1 METKFDFEDENL
13 EKDLRKN
20 ASGLF
25 RGILIFIK
33 SVFSFYK
40 DVDKNATINSIKK
53 DISMRG
59 TTAWIL
65 ICSILIASVG
75 LNADSTAVVI
85 GAMLI
90 SPLLGPILGLGLSIS
105 TNDIDTLKS
114 SITNTLVMVFL
125 SIGTAYIFFIS
136 IPISEE
142 TPELLSRTSPDI
154 RDVLIA
160 FFGGLALIIA
170 KTKKENI
177 SSAIFGVAIA
187 TALMP
192 PLCTVGY
199 YLAEGEL
206 LKARGAILL
215 FLINT
220 LYIIVATYLTL
231 KVLRFPLIVY
241 ANSRRRRFIANAIAL
256 IAISSFIFAGYKF
269 RGVIKKST
277 FETEARNFLNTELS
291 MLSNGDYLS
300 KSAKVEY
307 NDGEPE
313 IIINTFGQKPISK
326 DLMDLLNKKIKTNQ
340 ELEFTKLLFIQQ
352 EIEDSYTLNN
362 TFLKELRSR
371 DSVDIA
377 LKKNEIENLNKEI
390 NQLRSLSEE
399 KLIFSSIISEAKLIY
414 PGINSFEI
422 YETIRTD
429 FQKTDTVVVVSLSW
443 SDIIDDNNK
452 LQLNQSIKNW
462 IGLKFESKNIEI
474 NEKN

>member
-1 METKFDFEDENL
+1 METKFDFKDENL
-13 EKDLRKN
+13 EKDLKKN

-25 RGILIFIK
+25 NGILIFIK

-75 LNADSTAVVI
+75 LNSDSTAVVI

-105 TNDIDTLKS
+105 TNDIYTLKN
-114 SITNTLVMVFL
+114 SIINTLVMVFL

-220 LYIIVATYLTL
+220 LYIIVATFLTL

-300 KSAKVEY
+300 KSAVVEY
-307 NDGEPE
+307 NDGKPE
-313 IIINTFGQKPISK
+313 ITINTFGQKPISK
-326 DLMDLLNKKIKTNQ
+326 DVMDLLNKKIKTNQ
-340 ELEFTKLLFIQQ
+340 ELGSTKLLFIQQ

-371 DSVDIA
+371 DSIDIA

-399 KLIFSSIISEAKLIY
+399 KFLFSSIINDAKLIY
-414 PGINSFEI
+414 PGLNSFEI

-429 FQKTDTVVVVSLSW
+429 FQKTDTVVVVSVSW
-443 SDIIDDNNK
+443 SDIVDDNNK

-462 IGLKFESKNIEI
+462 IGLKFESKKIEI
-474 NEKN
+474 FEKN

>member
-1 METKFDFEDENL
+1 METKFDFKDENF
-13 EKDLRKN
+13 EKDLKKN

-25 RGILIFIK
+25 NGILIFIK

-114 SITNTLVMVFL
+114 SIINTLVMVFL

-307 NDGEPE
+307 NDGESE

-326 DLMDLLNKKIKTNQ
+326 DLMDLLNKKIKIN
-340 ELEFTKLLFIQQ
+340 ENLKSTKLLFIQQ

-371 DSVDIA
+371 DSIDIA
-377 LKKNEIENLNKEI
+377 RKKYEIENLSEEI

-399 KLIFSSIISEAKLIY
+399 KLLFSSLINEAKLIY
-414 PGINSFEI
+414 PDLNSFEI

-429 FQKTDTVVVVSLSW
+429 FQKTDTVVVVSISW

-474 NEKN
+474 IEKN

>member
-1 METKFDFEDENL
+1 METKFDFKDENF
-13 EKDLRKN
+13 EKDLKKN

-25 RGILIFIK
+25 NGILIFIK

-40 DVDKNATINSIKK
+40 DVDKNGTINSIKK

-114 SITNTLVMVFL
+114 SIINTLVMVFL

-307 NDGEPE
+307 NDGESE

-326 DLMDLLNKKIKTNQ
+326 DLMDLLNKKIKIN
-340 ELEFTKLLFIQQ
+340 ENLKSTKLLFIQQ

-371 DSVDIA
+371 DSIDIA
-377 LKKNEIENLNKEI
+377 RKKNEIENLSEEI

-399 KLIFSSIISEAKLIY
+399 KFLFSSIINEAKLIY
-414 PGINSFEI
+414 PDLNSFEI

-429 FQKTDTVVVVSLSW
+429 FQKTDTVVVVSISW

-474 NEKN
+474 IEKN

>member
-13 EKDLRKN
+13 EKDIKKN

-25 RGILIFIK
+25 NGILIFIK
-33 SVFSFYK
+33 SVFRFNN
-40 DVDKNATINSIKK
+40 DVDKNATINSLKN

-105 TNDIDTLKS
+105 INDIDTLKNS
-114 SITNTLVMVFL
+114 LTNILVMVFL
-125 SIGTAYIFFIS
+125 SITTAYIFFAL
-136 IPISEE
+136 IPISDE
-142 TPELLSRTSPDI
+142 TSELLSRTSPDF
-154 RDVLIA
+154 RDVIIA
-160 FFGGLALIIA
+160 FCGGVALIIA
-170 KTKKENI
+170 RTKKENI

-199 YLAEGEL
+199 YLAENNL
-206 LKARGAILL
+206 SNALGAFLL

-220 LYIIVATYLTL
+220 LYIIVATYIVL
-231 KVLRFPLIVY
+231 KVLGFPLKVY
-241 ANSRRRRFIANAIAL
+241 ANSQRRKFVNRAVTL
-256 IAISSFIFAGYKF
+256 IAASFAVVAVLEFIDVMDESKF
-269 RGVIKKST
+269 EREAKS
-277 FETEARNFLNTELS
+277 FLNSELAG
-291 MLSNGDYLS
+291 LPNGDYLS
-300 KSAKVEY
+300 NSAIIDY
-307 NDGEPE
+307 NGGESQ
-313 IIINTFGQKPISK
+313 ITINTFGQKPISK
-326 DLMDLLNKKIKTNQ
+326 EIMELLDKKIKTNE
-340 ELEFTKLLFIQQ
+340 ELKLTKILFIQQ

-371 DSVDIA
+371 DSIDIA

-390 NQLRSLSEE
+390 NKLRTISEE
-399 KLIFSSIISEAKLIY
+399 KLLFNSIINEAKLIY
-414 PGINSFEI
+414 PDLNSFEI
-422 YETIRTD
+422 YESIRTD
-429 FQKTDTVVVVSLSW
+429 FQKIDTVVVISVLW
-443 SDIIDDNNK
+443 SEMIDDNSK

-462 IGLKFESKNIEI
+462 IGLKLKSKNIEI
-474 NEKN
+474 DVNN

>member
-1 METKFDFEDENL
+1 METKFDFKDENF
-13 EKDLRKN
+13 EKDLKKN

-25 RGILIFIK
+25 NGILIFIK

-40 DVDKNATINSIKK
+40 DVDKNGTINSIKK

-114 SITNTLVMVFL
+114 SIINTLVMVFL

-307 NDGEPE
+307 NDGESE

-326 DLMDLLNKKIKTNQ
+326 DLMDLLNKKIKIN
-340 ELEFTKLLFIQQ
+340 ENLKSTKLLFIQQ

-371 DSVDIA
+371 DSIDIA
-377 LKKNEIENLNKEI
+377 RKKNEIENLSEEI

-399 KLIFSSIISEAKLIY
+399 KLLFSSLINEAKLIY
-414 PGINSFEI
+414 PDLNSFEI

-429 FQKTDTVVVVSLSW
+429 FQKTDTVVVVSISW

-474 NEKN
+474 IEKN

>member
-1 METKFDFEDENL
+1 METKFDFEDENI
-13 EKDLRKN
+13 EKDIKKN

-25 RGILIFIK
+25 NGILIFIQ
-33 SVFSFYK
+33 SVFRFNN
-40 DVDKNATINSIKK
+40 DIDKNATINSIKN

-105 TNDIDTLKS
+105 TNDIDTLKNS
-114 SITNTLVMVFL
+114 LANIFVMVLLSIT
-125 SIGTAYIFFIS
+125 TAYIFFAL
-136 IPISEE
+136 IPIDDE
-142 TPELLSRTSPDI
+142 TSELLSRTSPDF

-199 YLAEGEL
+199 YLAENNL
-206 LKARGAILL
+206 TNASGAFLL

-220 LYIIVATYLTL
+220 LYIIVATYIVL
-231 KVLRFPLIVY
+231 KVLGFPLKVY
-241 ANSRRRRFIANAIAL
+241 ANSKRRKFVNRAVTL
-256 IAISSFIFAGYKF
+256 IAASFAVVAVLEFFEVVDESKF
-269 RGVIKKST
+269 EREAKS
-277 FETEARNFLNTELS
+277 FLKSELAE
-291 MLSNGDYLS
+291 LPNGDYLIN
-300 KSAKVEY
+300 SAITDY
-307 NDGEPE
+307 NGGESQ
-313 IIINTFGQKPISK
+313 ITINTFGQKPISK
-326 DLMDLLNKKIKTNQ
+326 EIMDLLEKKIKNND
-340 ELEFTKLLFIQQ
+340 ELKSTKILFIQQ
-352 EIEDSYTLNN
+352 ELEDSYTLNN

-371 DSVDIA
+371 DSIDIA
-377 LKKNEIENLNKEI
+377 LKKNEIENLIKEI
-390 NQLRSLSEE
+390 NKLRNLSEE
-399 KLIFSSIISEAKLIY
+399 KLLFSSIINEAKLIY
-414 PGINSFEI
+414 PKLNSFEI
-422 YETIRTD
+422 YESIRTD
-429 FQKTDTVVVVSLSW
+429 FEKIDTVVVVSVLW
-443 SDIIDDNNK
+443 SEMVDDNTK

-462 IGLKFESKNIEI
+462 IGLKFKSKNIEI
-474 NEKN
+474 KEKN

>member
-13 EKDLRKN
+13 EKDLKKN

-25 RGILIFIK
+25 KGILIFIK

-105 TNDIDTLKS
+105 TNDIDTLKI
-114 SITNTLVMVFL
+114 SIINTLVMVLL

-142 TPELLSRTSPDI
+142 TSELLSRTRPDI

-192 PLCTVGY
+192 PLCTVGF
-199 YLAEGEL
+199 YLAQNNTDNAL
-206 LKARGAILL
+206 GAFLL
-215 FLINT
+215 FSINT
-220 LYIIVATYLTL
+220 LYIVFAAYIVL
-231 KVLRFPLIVY
+231 KVLGFPLKVY
-241 ANSRRRRFIANAIAL
+241 ANSRRRKFVNISVTLIAISFAL
-256 IAISSFIFAGYKF
+256 IAIYEFIDVVEESRFNREAEKF
-269 RGVIKKST
+269 LKS
-277 FETEARNFLNTELS
+277 ELAV
-291 MLSNGDYLS
+291 LPNGDYLT

-307 NDGEPE
+307 NDGDSK
-313 IIINTFGQKPISK
+313 ITINTFGQKPISK
-326 DLMDLLNKKIKTNQ
+326 EIMDLLNKKIKTNQ
-340 ELEFTKLLFIQQ
+340 ELGFTKLLFIQQ

-390 NQLRSLSEE
+390 NQLRILSEE
-399 KLIFSSIISEAKLIY
+399 KFLFSSIINEAKLIY
-414 PGINSFEI
+414 PNLNSFEI

-429 FQKTDTVVVVSLSW
+429 FQKTDTVVVVSVSW

-462 IGLKFESKNIEI
+462 IGLKFKSKNIEI
-474 NEKN
+474 VEKN

>member
-1 METKFDFEDENL
+1 METKFDFEDENI
-13 EKDLRKN
+13 EKDIKKN

-25 RGILIFIK
+25 NGILIFIQ
-33 SVFSFYK
+33 SVFRFNN
-40 DVDKNATINSIKK
+40 DIDKNATINSIKN

-105 TNDIDTLKS
+105 TNDIDTLKNS
-114 SITNTLVMVFL
+114 LANIFVMVLLSIT
-125 SIGTAYIFFIS
+125 TAYIFFAL
-136 IPISEE
+136 IPIDDE
-142 TPELLSRTSPDI
+142 TSELLSRTSPDF

-199 YLAEGEL
+199 YLAENNL
-206 LKARGAILL
+206 TNASGAFLL

-220 LYIIVATYLTL
+220 LYIIVATYIVL
-231 KVLRFPLIVY
+231 KVLGFPLKVY
-241 ANSRRRRFIANAIAL
+241 ANSKRRKFVNRAVTL
-256 IAISSFIFAGYKF
+256 IAASFAVVAVLEFIEVVDESKFEREAKSFLKSELAG
-269 RGVIKKST
+269 
-277 FETEARNFLNTELS
+277 LP
-291 MLSNGDYLS
+291 NGDYLS
-300 KSAKVEY
+300 NSAIVDY
-307 NDGEPE
+307 NGGESQ
-313 IIINTFGQKPISK
+313 ITINTFGQKPISK
-326 DLMDLLNKKIKTNQ
+326 EIMDLLEKKIKNND
-340 ELEFTKLLFIQQ
+340 ELKSTKILFIQQ
-352 EIEDSYTLNN
+352 ELEDSYTLNN

-371 DSVDIA
+371 DSIDIA
-377 LKKNEIENLNKEI
+377 LKKNEIENLIKEI
-390 NQLRSLSEE
+390 NKLRNLSEE
-399 KLIFSSIISEAKLIY
+399 KLLFSSIINEAKLIY
-414 PGINSFEI
+414 PKLNSFEI
-422 YETIRTD
+422 YESIRTD
-429 FQKTDTVVVVSLSW
+429 FEKIDTVVVVSVLW
-443 SDIIDDNNK
+443 SEMVDDNTK

-462 IGLKFESKNIEI
+462 IGLKFKSKNIEI
-474 NEKN
+474 DEKN

>member
-1 METKFDFEDENL
+1 METKFDFEDENI
-13 EKDLRKN
+13 EKDIKKN

-25 RGILIFIK
+25 NGILIFIQ
-33 SVFSFYK
+33 SVFRFNN
-40 DVDKNATINSIKK
+40 DIDKNATINSIKN

-105 TNDIDTLKS
+105 TNDIDTLKNS
-114 SITNTLVMVFL
+114 LANIFVMVLLSIT
-125 SIGTAYIFFIS
+125 TAYIFFAL
-136 IPISEE
+136 IPIDDE
-142 TPELLSRTSPDI
+142 TSELLSRTSPDF

-199 YLAEGEL
+199 YLAENNL
-206 LKARGAILL
+206 TNASGAFLL

-220 LYIIVATYLTL
+220 LYIIVATYIVL
-231 KVLRFPLIVY
+231 KFLGFPLKVY
-241 ANSRRRRFIANAIAL
+241 ANSKRRKFVNRAVTL
-256 IAISSFIFAGYKF
+256 IAASFAVVAVLEFIEVVDESKF
-269 RGVIKKST
+269 EREAKS
-277 FETEARNFLNTELS
+277 FLKSELAV
-291 MLSNGDYLS
+291 LPNGDYLS
-300 KSAKVEY
+300 NSAIVDY
-307 NDGEPE
+307 NGGVSQ
-313 IIINTFGQKPISK
+313 ITINTFGQKPISK
-326 DLMDLLNKKIKTNQ
+326 EIMDLLEKKIKNND
-340 ELEFTKLLFIQQ
+340 ELKSTKILFIQQ
-352 EIEDSYTLNN
+352 ELEDSYTLNN

-371 DSVDIA
+371 DSIDIA
-377 LKKNEIENLNKEI
+377 LKKNEIENLIKEI
-390 NQLRSLSEE
+390 NKLRNLSEE
-399 KLIFSSIISEAKLIY
+399 KLLFSSIINEAKLIY
-414 PGINSFEI
+414 PKLNSFEI
-422 YETIRTD
+422 YESIRTD
-429 FQKTDTVVVVSLSW
+429 FEKIDTVVVVSVLW
-443 SDIIDDNNK
+443 SEMVDDNTK

-462 IGLKFESKNIEI
+462 IGLKFKSKNIEI
-474 NEKN
+474 KEKN

>member
-33 SVFSFYK
+33 SVFSFYN

-53 DISMRG
+53 DVSMRG

-114 SITNTLVMVFL
+114 SITNTLVMVLL

-142 TPELLSRTSPDI
+142 TSELLSRTSPDI

-192 PLCTVGY
+192 PLCTVGF
-199 YLAEGEL
+199 YLAQNNL
-206 LKARGAILL
+206 DNALGAFFL
-215 FLINT
+215 FSINT
-220 LYIIVATYLTL
+220 LYIIFAAYIVL
-231 KVLRFPLIVY
+231 KVLGFPLKVY
-241 ANSRRRRFIANAIAL
+241 ANSKRRKFVNISVTLIALSFAL
-256 IAISSFIFAGYKF
+256 IAIYEFMDVIDESKF
-269 RGVIKKST
+269 DR
-277 FETEARNFLNTELS
+277 EAEKFLNSELAV
-291 MLSNGDYLS
+291 LPNGDYLS
-300 KSAKVEY
+300 KSAVAEY
-307 NDGEPE
+307 NDGDPK
-313 IIINTFGQKPISK
+313 ITINTFGQKPISK
-326 DLMDLLNKKIKTNQ
+326 EIVDLLNKKIKIYEN
-340 ELEFTKLLFIQQ
+340 LESTKLLFIQQ

-371 DSVDIA
+371 DSIDIA
-377 LKKNEIENLNKEI
+377 MKKNEIENLNKEI

-399 KLIFSSIISEAKLIY
+399 KLLFSSIINEAKLIY

-429 FQKTDTVVVVSLSW
+429 FQKTDTVVVVSISW
-443 SDIIDDNNK
+443 LDIIDDNNK

-474 NEKN
+474 IEKN

>member
-13 EKDLRKN
+13 EKDIKKN

-25 RGILIFIK
+25 NGILIFIQ
-33 SVFSFYK
+33 SVFRFNN
-40 DVDKNATINSIKK
+40 DIDKNATINSIKN

-75 LNADSTAVVI
+75 LNTDSTAVVI

-105 TNDIDTLKS
+105 TNDIDTLKNS
-114 SITNTLVMVFL
+114 LINILVMVLL
-125 SIGTAYIFFIS
+125 SITTAYVFFALIQIS
-136 IPISEE
+136 DE
-142 TPELLSRTSPDI
+142 TSELLSRTSPDI

-160 FFGGLALIIA
+160 FCGGVALIIA

-199 YLAEGEL
+199 YLAENNL
-206 LKARGAILL
+206 TNATGAFLL

-220 LYIIVATYLTL
+220 LYIIVATYIVL
-231 KVLRFPLIVY
+231 KVLGFPLKVY
-241 ANSRRRRFIANAIAL
+241 ANSKRRKFVNRAVTL
-256 IAISSFIFAGYKF
+256 IAASFAIIAVLEFIEVMDESKF
-269 RGVIKKST
+269 ER
-277 FETEARNFLNTELS
+277 EARSFLDTELVA
-291 MLSNGDYLS
+291 LPNGDYLS
-300 KSAKVEY
+300 KSAIIDY
-307 NDGEPE
+307 NGGESK
-313 IIINTFGQKPISK
+313 ITINTFGQKPISK
-326 DLMDLLNKKIKTNQ
+326 EVMDLLDKKIKTND
-340 ELEFTKLLFIQQ
+340 ELKSTKILFIQQ
-352 EIEDSYTLNN
+352 ELEDSYTLNN

-371 DSVDIA
+371 DSIDIA

-390 NQLRSLSEE
+390 NKLRSISEE
-399 KLIFSSIISEAKLIY
+399 KLLFSSIINEAKLIY
-414 PGINSFEI
+414 PDLDSFEI
-422 YETIRTD
+422 YESIRTD
-429 FQKTDTVVVVSLSW
+429 FQKIDTVVVVSVLW
-443 SDIIDDNNK
+443 SEMVDDNTK

-462 IGLKFESKNIEI
+462 IGLKFKSKNIEI
-474 NEKN
+474 VEKN

>member
-1 METKFDFEDENL
+1 METKFDFKDENF
-13 EKDLRKN
+13 EKDLKKN

-25 RGILIFIK
+25 NGILIFIK

-65 ICSILIASVG
+65 ICSILVASVG

-114 SITNTLVMVFL
+114 SIINTLVMVFL
-125 SIGTAYIFFIS
+125 SIGTAYIFFNL

-142 TPELLSRTSPDI
+142 TPELLSRTSPDV

-199 YLAEGEL
+199 YLAEGDL
-206 LKARGAILL
+206 SKAQGAILL

-241 ANSRRRRFIANAIAL
+241 ANSKRRRFIANAIAL

-269 RGVIKKST
+269 RGVIRKST
-277 FETEARNFLNTELS
+277 FETEARNFLNSELS

-326 DLMDLLNKKIKTNQ
+326 DVMDLLNKKIKINQ
-340 ELEFTKLLFIQQ
+340 ELESTKLLFIQQ

-371 DSVDIA
+371 DSIDIA

-399 KLIFSSIISEAKLIY
+399 KLMFSSIISEAKLIY
-414 PGINSFEI
+414 PALNSFEI

-429 FQKTDTVVVVSLSW
+429 FQKTDTVVVVSVSW

-462 IGLKFESKNIEI
+462 IGLKLESKNIEI
-474 NEKN
+474 VEMN

>member
-1 METKFDFEDENL
+1 
-13 EKDLRKN
+13 
-20 ASGLF
+20 
-25 RGILIFIK
+25 
-33 SVFSFYK
+33 
-40 DVDKNATINSIKK
+40 
-53 DISMRG
+53 MRG

-114 SITNTLVMVFL
+114 SIINTLVMVFL

-307 NDGEPE
+307 NDGESE

-326 DLMDLLNKKIKTNQ
+326 DLMDLLNKKIKIN
-340 ELEFTKLLFIQQ
+340 ENLKSTKLLFIQQ

-371 DSVDIA
+371 DSIDIA
-377 LKKNEIENLNKEI
+377 RKKYEIENLSEEI

-399 KLIFSSIISEAKLIY
+399 KLLFSSLINEAKLIY
-414 PGINSFEI
+414 PDLNSFEI

-429 FQKTDTVVVVSLSW
+429 FQKTDTVVVVSISW

-474 NEKN
+474 IEKN

>member
-1 METKFDFEDENL
+1 METKFDFQDENV
-13 EKDLRKN
+13 EQDIKKN

-25 RGILIFIK
+25 NGLLIFIQ
-33 SVFSFYK
+33 SVFRFNK
-40 DVDKNATINSIKK
+40 DVDKNATINSIKN

-105 TNDIDTLKS
+105 INDFDTLKNS
-114 SITNTLVMVFL
+114 LINMLVMVFL
-125 SIGTAYIFFIS
+125 SIATAYIFFVL
-136 IPISEE
+136 IPIDDE
-142 TPELLSRTSPDI
+142 TSELLSRTSPDI

-160 FFGGLALIIA
+160 FCGGLALIIA

-199 YLAEGEL
+199 YLAENNL
-206 LKARGAILL
+206 PNASGAFLL

-220 LYIIVATYLTL
+220 LYIIVATYVVL
-231 KVLRFPLIVY
+231 KVLGFPLKVY
-241 ANSRRRRFIANAIAL
+241 ANSKRRKFVNRAVTL
-256 IAISSFIFAGYKF
+256 IAASFAVVAVLEFFEVVDESKF
-269 RGVIKKST
+269 KREAKS
-277 FETEARNFLNTELS
+277 FLKSELAE
-291 MLSNGDYLS
+291 LPNGDYLIN
-300 KSAKVEY
+300 SAITDY
-307 NDGEPE
+307 NGGESQ
-313 IIINTFGQKPISK
+313 ITINTFGQKPISK
-326 DLMDLLNKKIKTNQ
+326 EIMDLLEKKIKNND
-340 ELEFTKLLFIQQ
+340 ELKSTKIVFIQQ
-352 EIEDSYTLNN
+352 ELEDSYTLNN

-371 DSVDIA
+371 DSIDIA

-390 NQLRSLSEE
+390 NKLRTISEE
-399 KLIFSSIISEAKLIY
+399 KLLFRSIINEAKLIY
-414 PGINSFEI
+414 PDLNSFEI
-422 YETIRTD
+422 YESIRTD
-429 FQKTDTVVVVSLSW
+429 FQKIDTVMVVSVLW
-443 SDIIDDNNK
+443 SEMVDDNTK

-462 IGLKFESKNIEI
+462 IGLKFKSKNIEI
-474 NEKN
+474 DEKN

>member
-13 EKDLRKN
+13 EKDLKKN

-25 RGILIFIK
+25 KGILIFIK
-33 SVFSFYK
+33 SIFSFYK
-40 DVDKNATINSIKK
+40 DVDKNTTINSIKN

-65 ICSILIASVG
+65 ICSILIASGG

-114 SITNTLVMVFL
+114 SIINTLVMVFL
-125 SIGTAYIFFIS
+125 SIGTAYIFFIL

-199 YLAEGEL
+199 YLAEGDL
-206 LKARGAILL
+206 SKAQGAILL

-231 KVLRFPLIVY
+231 KFLRFPLIVY
-241 ANSRRRRFIANAIAL
+241 ANSRRRRFIGNAIAL

-277 FETEARNFLNTELS
+277 FETEARNFLNSELS

-307 NDGEPE
+307 NDGETE

-326 DLMDLLNKKIKTNQ
+326 DVMDLLNKKIKINQ
-340 ELEFTKLLFIQQ
+340 GLESTKLLFIQQ

-371 DSVDIA
+371 DSIDIA

-399 KLIFSSIISEAKLIY
+399 KLMFSSIISEAKLIY
-414 PGINSFEI
+414 PDLNSFEI

-429 FQKTDTVVVVSLSW
+429 FQKTDTVVVVSVSW
-443 SDIIDDNNK
+443 LDIIDDNNK

-474 NEKN
+474 VEKN

>member
-13 EKDLRKN
+13 EKDLKKN

-25 RGILIFIK
+25 KGILIFIK
-33 SVFSFYK
+33 SIFSFYK
-40 DVDKNATINSIKK
+40 DVDKNATINSIKNEL
-53 DISMRG
+53 SMRG

-65 ICSILIASVG
+65 VCSILIASVG
-75 LNADSTAVVI
+75 LNADSIPVVI

-105 TNDIDTLKS
+105 INDIDTLKT
-114 SITNTLVMVFL
+114 SIINTLVMVVL
-125 SIGTAYIFFIS
+125 SIGAAYIFFLV
-136 IPISEE
+136 IPIKEE
-142 TPELLSRTSPDI
+142 SSELLARTNPDV

-199 YLAEGEL
+199 YLAEGDL
-206 LKARGAILL
+206 SKAQGAILL

-231 KVLRFPLIVY
+231 KFLRFPLIVY
-241 ANSRRRRFIANAIAL
+241 ANSKRRKFIGGIIAL
-256 IAISSFIFAGYKF
+256 IAITSLVFALFNFKGIYDE
-269 RGVIKKST
+269 SNYN
-277 FETEARNFLNTELS
+277 RNADYFLESELS
-291 MLSNGDYLS
+291 LLPNGDYLR
-300 KSAKVEY
+300 KSAKIEY
-307 NDGEPE
+307 NGGEPK
-313 IIINTFGQKPISK
+313 ITINTFGQKPISK
-326 DLMDLLNKKIKTNQ
+326 EIMDLLEKKIKINQ
-340 ELEFTKLLFIQQ
+340 ELESTKLLFIQQ

-371 DSVDIA
+371 DSIDIA

-390 NQLRSLSEE
+390 DQLRSLSEE
-399 KLIFSSIISEAKLIY
+399 KFLFSSIINEAKLIY
-414 PGINSFEI
+414 PNLNSFEI

-429 FQKTDTVVVVSLSW
+429 FQKTDTVVVVSVSW

-462 IGLKFESKNIEI
+462 IGLKFKSKNIEI
-474 NEKN
+474 VEKN